1 MPVSPPAEPVTF
13 VIPALVT
20 WGRSGGRPDPTAPR
34 QAKLVGYYT
43 RGATPN
49 HTRLREYLAWK
60 EHVRAHAPPALRPLR
75 PVDEA
80 SRVRLDV
87 VCYFAT
93 RTHADPENVRKGV
106 VDALFPGGDKWV
118 YGAHDHP
125 RYDAARPRVEVTV
138 TLFAGARTAAPRPGP
153 TTPAPVPPPAQPAQP
168 KAKAQTP
175 PRRPVARP
183 ETEGQGKPA
192 RQPKKPPP
200 TPPVKAEK
208 KAERGVA
215 GAGQPAGKESASPP
229 QRQGLWRTL
238 EAWAARL
245 TGQTEK
251 ETGGASPRP
260 ARSGSQGTR
269 RK

>member
-1 MPVSPPAEPVTF
+1 MTRRAKTPSTPASAPPEPVTF
-13 VIPALVT
+13 VVPALVT

-34 QAKLVGYYT
+34 RAKLVGYYT

-60 EHVRAHAPPALRPLR
+60 DHVRAHAPPALRRLR

-87 VCYFAT
+87 VCYFAN
-93 RTHADPENVRKGV
+93 RTHADPENVRKAL

-138 TLFAGARTAAPRPGP
+138 TLFAGAAAVKARPSP
-153 TTPAPVPPPAQPAQP
+153 SAPEAAPVPPKKETPPRPVTPAVTARQGKTAQPP
-168 KAKAQTP
+168 KKTPPTPSGRADTGRGTQKGAGKKTPAP
-175 PRRPVARP
+175 PRRP
-183 ETEGQGKPA
+183 
-192 RQPKKPPP
+192 
-200 TPPVKAEK
+200 
-208 KAERGVA
+208 
-215 GAGQPAGKESASPP
+215 
-229 QRQGLWRTL
+229 GLWETL

-245 TGQTEK
+245 SGQPER
-251 ETGGASPRP
+251 ETGRP
-260 ARSGSQGTR
+260 GTR